1 MSMKLW
7 PDYCIISLIELGA
20 RGEELGKVD
29 CFAISGL
36 DLYFNSSDHLPHHFH
51 ARLPDRWEIRVYF
64 LTSTDRFLDYE
75 VIWPKTGTGPRA
87 PVIKD
92 LLSQVL
98 THRKELLAERERKV
112 CPK

>member
-1 MSMKLW
+1 M
-7 PDYCIISLIELGA
+7 
-20 RGEELGKVD
+20 
-29 CFAISGL
+29 
-36 DLYFNSSDHLPHHFH
+36 
-51 ARLPDRWEIRVYF
+51 YF

-75 VIWPKTGTGPRA
+75 VIWPKPGSGPRA

-98 THRKELLAERERKV
+98 THRKELLAEWERKV